1 MPEKTVQ
8 KEPGK
13 KPAPSKKPKP
23 QQEVVVQ
30 ISLSELHPFP
40 DHPFQ
45 VREDAAILKIL
56 FAPLSL
62 ILSLFVWLCAGLL
75 SCSGFVFKLASG
87 LLSLL
92 AFAVMITYS
101 VKNGIILLV
110 LAFLISPMGLPL
122 LAVQGLGK
130 LQDVNAAMKNF
141 IHS

>member
-1 MPEKTVQ
+1 M
-8 KEPGK
+8 
-13 KPAPSKKPKP
+13 S
-23 QQEVVVQ
+23 
-30 ISLSELHPFP
+30 
-40 DHPFQ
+40 
-45 VREDAAILKIL
+45 ILKIIL
-56 FAPLSL
+56 VPLSL
-62 ILSLFVWLCAGLL
+62 ILSLFVWLCA
-75 SCSGFVFKLASG
+75 G

-130 LQDVNAAMKNF
+130 LQDVNAAMKDF

>member
-1 MPEKTVQ
+1 M
-8 KEPGK
+8 
-13 KPAPSKKPKP
+13 S
-23 QQEVVVQ
+23 
-30 ISLSELHPFP
+30 
-40 DHPFQ
+40 
-45 VREDAAILKIL
+45 ILKIIL
-56 FAPLSL
+56 VPLSL

-75 SCSGFVFKLASG
+75 SCSGFAFKLASG

-92 AFAVMITYS
+92 AIAVMITYS

-141 IHS
+141 IHTKSASRGDASACFSKIGVYFLANLGYNISKKEVIT

>member
-1 MPEKTVQ
+1 MPSIVLTLAFLPWCIV
-8 KEPGK
+8 
-13 KPAPSKKPKP
+13 ST
-23 QQEVVVQ
+23 
-30 ISLSELHPFP
+30 I
-40 DHPFQ
+40 
-45 VREDAAILKIL
+45 IT
-56 FAPLSL
+56 
-62 ILSLFVWLCAGLL
+62 VWLCAGLL

-92 AFAVMITYS
+92 AIAVMITYS

-130 LQDVNAAMKNF
+130 LQDVNAAMKDF

>member
-1 MPEKTVQ
+1 M
-8 KEPGK
+8 
-13 KPAPSKKPKP
+13 
-23 QQEVVVQ
+23 
-30 ISLSELHPFP
+30 F
-40 DHPFQ
+40 
-45 VREDAAILKIL
+45 ILKIL

-62 ILSLFVWLCAGLL
+62 ILSLFVWLCVGLL

-92 AFAVMITYS
+92 AFVVLITYS
-101 VKNGIILLV
+101 AKNGIILFV

-130 LQDVNAAMKNF
+130 LQDVNSAMKNF